1 MPRLLPTQ
9 TDATVERTDSPTVLS
24 LDDDGTR
31 DVIEALSSE
40 TAYEIFRLLNETPA
54 TAARIA
60 DRLDQSI
67 QNVHYHLSNLE
78 SAGVIEVTDTCYSEK
93 GREMSVYVVSKDPTL
108 LFLGTEDDR
117 PSLKRAF
124 RSFASLLGPPSVLL
138 AAGEAVSRVLTGE

>member
-67 QNVHYHLSNLE
+67 QNVHYHLSNLDA
-78 SAGVIEVTDTCYSEK
+78 AGVIEVADTCYSEK
-93 GREMSVYVVSKDPTL
+93 GREMDVYVASRDPTL
-108 LFLGTEDDR
+108 ILLGTKDDR
-117 PSLKRAF
+117 PCLKRAF
-124 RSFASLLGPPSVLL
+124 RSFASVLGPPAIVL
-138 AAGEAVSRVLTGE
+138 AVGEAVSRLLSPE